1 MGNKWGKELR
11 LKAVKSSLRKT
22 SKTLCLPPASSGLKS
37 RPTPFSAIPFIT
49 EATKRRKK
57 LSKIRI
63 KHAEIGAVWLS
74 YYDDETL
81 IEIDF
86 CVKNSYTAIDIL

>member
-1 MGNKWGKELR
+1 
-11 LKAVKSSLRKT
+11 V
-22 SKTLCLPPASSGLKS
+22 ASKS

-57 LSKIRI
+57 LSKFRI
-63 KHAEIGAVWLS
+63 KQAEIWAVLLS

-86 CVKNSYTAIDIL
+86 CVKNSNSATDIL